1 MNLYYNYNV
10 YAHRI
15 NRYSGMLT
23 KETAKIL
30 SKWAKKVELNKQ
42 FHLPVLT
49 PPWLRGSDP

>member
-30 SKWAKKVELNKQ
+30 SIRTKKVEENKQ
-42 FHLPVLT
+42 FY
-49 PPWLRGSDP
+49 LR